1 MIDLSVHIERMEIH
15 IEADELVRGLGF
27 AAAFAQATKRGGPA
41 KSAPLDAVPCTAY
54 LNWLLGFPRPRN
66 ARQRNRILCIVARFC
81 KFWSATYDAVAR
93 AREQGRNDALAC
105 QIDRRQKSSFKR

>member
-1 MIDLSVHIERMEIH
+1 MIDLSVHIERMKDH

-54 LNWLLGFPRPRN
+54 LNWLLGPYPQQPC
-66 ARQRNRILCIVARFC
+66 AKTQWKCMHC
-81 KFWSATYDAVAR
+81 GAVLQVLFSNLR
-93 AREQGRNDALAC
+93 
-105 QIDRRQKSSFKR
+105 

>member
-1 MIDLSVHIERMEIH
+1 MIDLSVH

-54 LNWLLGFPRPRN
+54 LNWLLGFHRPRN
-66 ARQRNRILCIVARFC
+66 ARQRNRIVCIVARFC
-81 KFWSATYDAVAR
+81 KFWSATYDDIGQELLRLLGVYGLALSEAKPRHDSGRAR
-93 AREQGRNDALAC
+93 A
-105 QIDRRQKSSFKR
+105 

>member
-54 LNWLLGFPRPRN
+54 LNWLLGFPSPRN
-66 ARQRNRILCIVARFC
+66 ARQRNRVLCIVARFC
-81 KFWSATYDAVAR
+81 KFCSAAYDDIGQELLR
-93 AREQGRNDALAC
+93 LLEREEHNQ
-105 QIDRRQKSSFKR
+105 

>member
-1 MIDLSVHIERMEIH
+1 MIKQFKTAH
-15 IEADELVRGLGF
+15 
-27 AAAFAQATKRGGPA
+27 AQATKREDPA

-81 KFWSATYDAVAR
+81 KFWSATYDAIGQELLRLLGVY
-93 AREQGRNDALAC
+93 GLT
-105 QIDRRQKSSFKR
+105 RRGTSDD

>member
-1 MIDLSVHIERMEIH
+1 MIDLSVHIERMKDH

-54 LNWLLGFPRPRN
+54 LNWLLGFPMPRN

-81 KFWSATYDAVAR
+81 KFWSATYDDLGQELLRLLGVYGLALSEAVEAG
-93 AREQGRNDALAC
+93 E
-105 QIDRRQKSSFKR
+105 